1 MKRIILTLAIGLLVS
16 FGALAQKNKKDVKV
30 EEKGYQFTIVKE
42 NPASAVRFSFR
53 EIW

>member
-30 EEKGYQFTIVKE
+30 EEKGYKFTTTKSIGFMLSSE
-42 NPASAVRFSFR
+42 SC
-53 EIW
+53 